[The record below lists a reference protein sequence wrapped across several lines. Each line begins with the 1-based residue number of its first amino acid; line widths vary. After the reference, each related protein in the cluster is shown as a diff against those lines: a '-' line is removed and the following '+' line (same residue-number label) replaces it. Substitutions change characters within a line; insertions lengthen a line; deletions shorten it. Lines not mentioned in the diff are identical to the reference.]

1 MAVEIAKSVAVL
13 HGFKDG
19 VIVHNDIQ
27 LRQWLR
33 TREGRLKLGHFN
45 RAKVLDWNV
54 KKQQYCKFSNGA
66 AFGNVRFALSSYRSS
81 S

>member
-1 MAVEIAKSVAVL
+1 MAVEMAESIAIL

-33 TREGRLKLGHFN
+33 TREGRLKLGDFN
-45 RAKVLDWNV
+45 
-54 KKQQYCKFSNGA
+54 
-66 AFGNVRFALSSYRSS
+66 
-81 S
+81 